1 MEFFLFCKKF
11 ATKKYF
17 FYTVYM
23 KRFKR
28 TEDGVTMEEKML
40 IKRAVHGDTEAF
52 AALYEKFYKDMYRFA
67 LYSLRNAQDAED
79 MVSET
84 VTEAFSSI
92 RRLRRE
98 EAFSSWIFRILAN
111 KCKHKLKEYY
121 NTTVELTEDF
131 PLAENVYLDEQIMVR
146 KCFFDLAE
154 EERLILGM
162 HIFCGY
168 KSREI
173 AGILGLN
180 ENTVRSKENRALKKL
195 GKELKDMR

>member
-1 MEFFLFCKKF
+1 
-11 ATKKYF
+11 
-17 FYTVYM
+17 
-23 KRFKR
+23 
-28 TEDGVTMEEKML
+28 MEEKML
-40 IKRAVHGDTEAF
+40 IKKAMRGDTEAF
-52 AALYEKFYKDMYRFA
+52 AALYEKLYKDMYRFA
-67 LYSLRNAQDAED
+67 LYTLRNAQDAED

-84 VTEAFSSI
+84 VTDAFSSI
-92 RRLRRE
+92 RNLRKE

-111 KCKHKLKEYY
+111 KCNHKLKEYY
-121 NTTVELTEDF
+121 NKTVELTEDV
-131 PLAENVYLDEQIMVR
+131 PIAEHSYLDEQIMVR

-173 AGILGLN
+173 ARILGLN
-180 ENTVRSKENRALKKL
+180 ENTVRSKENRALKKM